1 MMSYEGA
8 VSWLWSQLE
17 ASEEIDAL
25 LARNQNK
32 DQGLRAAIYDTNPA
46 DEPIFPYV
54 TIKVDPNKSPTLWA
68 QTSAVVTFDV
78 YDNSRSSI
86 KTNRLAE
93 LIEAALSFNR
103 NLTENNLYLV
113 YPNLDGQSIPDPDPD
128 VSHIS
133 FTMQLKY
140 WRNDLIE
147 ALN

>member
-1 MMSYEGA
+1 MMSYTGA
-8 VSWLWSQLE
+8 VSWLWAQLE

-25 LARNQNK
+25 LNRNKNEGQE
-32 DQGLRAAIYDTNPA
+32 LRAAIYDTNPA
-46 DEPIFPYV
+46 DEPLFPYV
-54 TIKVDPNKSPTLWA
+54 TIKVDPSKSPVLWA

-103 NLTENNLYLV
+103 NLTLDNLYLV
-113 YPNLDGQSIPDPDPD
+113 YPNSDGFSVPDPDPD
-128 VSHIS
+128 ISHIT

-140 WRNDLIE
+140 WRNDLID